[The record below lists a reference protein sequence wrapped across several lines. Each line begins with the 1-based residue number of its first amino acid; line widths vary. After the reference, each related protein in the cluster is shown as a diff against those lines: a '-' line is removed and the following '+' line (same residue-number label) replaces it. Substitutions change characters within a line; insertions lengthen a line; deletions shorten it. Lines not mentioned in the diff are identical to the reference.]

1 MFRRLFRSR
10 RLVSS
15 APAPSLAA
23 ALTDARDRAA
33 ADADFALTPERAA
46 AQRAAILKRL
56 AGAEDSRVLSFP
68 PRAVLGL
75 SGPELADAEAA
86 LAPRRTARSPRP
98 ALGWLL
104 TAAAAGLVV
113 GVGTGHG
120 VYDDLPGALLPAAP
134 RTFAA
139 APPVVTSF
147 TADADDSILAEVE
160 VALAGRGVEEFQPL
174 DALTPN
180 VSIVAAAGR

>member
-104 TAAAAGLVV
+104 TAAAA
-113 GVGTGHG
+113 